1 VLPLAMF
8 ALIIIIVSVILSSQ
22 QLRLITTDTF
32 FSCGECFGSF
42 NEVQSDI
49 YIYIYIMGAIMSMIR
64 AVLVILTR
72 QQWNGRPGI
81 CISVLCV

>member
-1 VLPLAMF
+1 MLPLAMF

-49 YIYIYIMGAIMSMIR
+49 YIYIMGAIMSMIR
-64 AVLVILTR
+64 AVLVILIR

>member
-1 VLPLAMF
+1 MF

-32 FSCGECFGSF
+32 FSSGECFGSF
-42 NEVQSDI
+42 NEVQSD
-49 YIYIYIMGAIMSMIR
+49 IYIMGAIMSMIR
-64 AVLVILTR
+64 AVLVILIR

>member
-1 VLPLAMF
+1 MLPLAMF

-32 FSCGECFGSF
+32 FSCDECFGSF

-49 YIYIYIMGAIMSMIR
+49 YIFYGSYYVNDPCCSCYSHKTTME
-64 AVLVILTR
+64 
-72 QQWNGRPGI
+72 W
-81 CISVLCV
+81 

>member
-8 ALIIIIVSVILSSQ
+8 ALIIIFVSVILSSQ

-49 YIYIYIMGAIMSMIR
+49 YIYYGSYYVNDPWCSCYSHKTAME
-64 AVLVILTR
+64 
-72 QQWNGRPGI
+72 W
-81 CISVLCV
+81 

>member
-49 YIYIYIMGAIMSMIR
+49 YIYIMGAIMSMIR
-64 AVLVILTR
+64 GVLVILIR

>member
-8 ALIIIIVSVILSSQ
+8 ALIIIFVSVILSSQ

-49 YIYIYIMGAIMSMIR
+49 YIYIMGAIMSMIR
-64 AVLVILTR
+64 AVLVILIR

>member
-1 VLPLAMF
+1 VLPLTMF
-8 ALIIIIVSVILSSQ
+8 ALIIIFVSVILSSQ

-49 YIYIYIMGAIMSMIR
+49 YICCGSYYGNDPCCSCYSHKTAME
-64 AVLVILTR
+64 
-72 QQWNGRPGI
+72 W
-81 CISVLCV
+81 

>member
-49 YIYIYIMGAIMSMIR
+49 YIYI
-64 AVLVILTR
+64 LWEL
-72 QQWNGRPGI
+72 
-81 CISVLCV
+81 LCQ

>member
-1 VLPLAMF
+1 MF

-49 YIYIYIMGAIMSMIR
+49 YIYIMGAIMSMIR
-64 AVLVILTR
+64 GVLVILIR